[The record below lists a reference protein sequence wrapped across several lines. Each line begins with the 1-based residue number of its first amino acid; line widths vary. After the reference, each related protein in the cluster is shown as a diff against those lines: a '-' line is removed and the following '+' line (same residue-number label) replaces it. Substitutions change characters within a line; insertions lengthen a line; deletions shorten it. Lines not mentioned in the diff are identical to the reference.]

1 MKAKEF
7 NKLLKKY
14 ENNPQELIR
23 QHCNLKIYLSSYQF
37 DKVVRIRDGKKKKYE
52 KNFID
57 DSDNSIIHRIRNYFK
72 WNISANEM

>member
-1 MKAKEF
+1 MRAKEF

-37 DKVVRIRDGKKKKYE
+37 DKVVRIRDGKRLRYE
-52 KNFID
+52 DSIKNND
-57 DSDNSIIHRIRNYFK
+57 NDRGNSIFHRFFSFIK
-72 WNISANEM
+72 

>member
-37 DKVVRIRDGKKKKYE
+37 DKVVRIRDGKRLRYE
-52 KNFID
+52 DSIKNSD
-57 DSDNSIIHRIRNYFK
+57 NDRDNSIFHRLFSFIK
-72 WNISANEM
+72 

>member
-37 DKVVRIRDGKKKKYE
+37 DKVVRIRDGKRLRYE
-52 KNFID
+52 DSIKNND
-57 DSDNSIIHRIRNYFK
+57 NDRGNSIFHRLFSFIK
-72 WNISANEM
+72 

>member
-37 DKVVRIRDGKKKKYE
+37 DKVVRIRDGKRLNYE
-52 KNFID
+52 NSIKN
-57 DSDNSIIHRIRNYFK
+57 SDNNSNNGLFHRLFSFIK
-72 WNISANEM
+72 

>member
-23 QHCNLKIYLSSYQF
+23 QHCNLKIYLSNYQF
-37 DKVVRIRDGKKKKYE
+37 DKVVRIRDGKRLRYE
-52 KNFID
+52 DSIKN
-57 DSDNSIIHRIRNYFK
+57 SDNDRGTSIFHRLFSFIK
-72 WNISANEM
+72 

>member
-1 MKAKEF
+1 MRAKEF

-37 DKVVRIRDGKKKKYE
+37 DKVVRLRDRKRLEYE
-52 KNFID
+52 
-57 DSDNSIIHRIRNYFK
+57 NSIESSDSSSNNSIFHRLFSFIR
-72 WNISANEM
+72 

>member
-37 DKVVRIRDGKKKKYE
+37 DKVVRLRDGKRLRYE
-52 KNFID
+52 DSIKNNNNSSNNGIFHRLFSFI
-57 DSDNSIIHRIRNYFK
+57 K
-72 WNISANEM
+72 

>member
-37 DKVVRIRDGKKKKYE
+37 DKVVRLRDGKRLRYE
-52 KNFID
+52 
-57 DSDNSIIHRIRNYFK
+57 DSIKDNNNSSNNSIFHRLFSFIK
-72 WNISANEM
+72 

>member
-14 ENNPQELIR
+14 ESNPQELIR

-37 DKVVRIRDGKKKKYE
+37 DKVVRLRDGKRLRYE
-52 KNFID
+52 DSIKS
-57 DSDNSIIHRIRNYFK
+57 SDNSSNNSIFHRLFSFIK
-72 WNISANEM
+72 